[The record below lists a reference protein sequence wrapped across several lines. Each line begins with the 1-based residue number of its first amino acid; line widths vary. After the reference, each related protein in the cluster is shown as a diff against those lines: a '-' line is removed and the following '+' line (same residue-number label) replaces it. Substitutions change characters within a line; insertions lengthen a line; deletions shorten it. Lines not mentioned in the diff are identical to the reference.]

1 MVSNQKLFSVG
12 DFDFRLQHLLV
23 IGVLILAVS
32 IGMLIRS
39 TPASY
44 GLELF
49 EFDPFFNYRAT
60 EYILDNGYDAYSE
73 WIDEKTWH
81 PFGRDVS
88 QNSQVMLHTT
98 ASILY
103 QLFGFNSS
111 LYDFV
116 ILFPMI
122 IGSLTAIAVFAFVRV
137 LGGTTAGLLASLMF
151 AVSVPI
157 FTRGLIGWFK
167 SEPLGLFFAF
177 IAIYLFVSGIMVNKG
192 KFSFIRLIFGGIF
205 LTFGLS
211 SWGGILF
218 FFIPIILFYFILPFL
233 KRETKFTILAVSI
246 FSVTLMISSLL
257 FERTI
262 AFTSSYAGLL
272 IAFSTGYVIICE
284 IIKKFS
290 NESNYLRNCLVFL
303 VSIITTV
310 IGIFSVGLIELP
322 RFRYLN
328 AANPFLTSQDPL
340 TDSVAEHMTT
350 SLSQSYAFLSVFI
363 IFGLIGAWFLF
374 SRKTTDL
381 KTDKRIFALIIAILG
396 IYLSSSFIRLELF
409 ASVGLII
416 LGSIGLS
423 ILFKKIFESSIF
435 PPTKILFFVVVIGLF
450 VTLMIAP
457 EGKSWMIHADHP
469 PTILSGGTFH
479 KISVNDWQ
487 DSMNWLKHN
496 SPEDAIIAS
505 WWDYGYWITA
515 LSDRTTLVDN
525 ATIIDWQIK
534 KVAYS
539 LITTPENSWHI
550 FNSHYTEDVSEYL
563 GEENTIEWGNES
575 FTNFLLREETKN
587 EISSDPELYNLT
599 EIDVEEKN
607 EIWNEVIEKLK
618 EEKIEKWDDDSYTD
632 LVLRSQEI
640 CEAVSATDAKKLDIS
655 PKSCFPV
662 GSGLDADYI
671 VIFVAG
677 ERIDIPDSNL
687 FFYLLDGG
695 GDESKKHWFAKIS
708 NHDVSTIVE
717 SDGISPTPHFMENT
731 ALGKL
736 IPFSIYTYVE
746 PNTNRTFDKY
756 SHGLIPVFIKDVKYL
771 DSENDPFYLVHA
783 SSSFYSDIPGP
794 MTTVL
799 IYKINPDFIP

>member
-1 MVSNQKLFSVG
+1 MVSNQKLFTVG
-12 DFDFRLQHLLV
+12 NFDFRLQHLLV
-23 IGVLILAVS
+23 IGVLALSVS
-32 IGMLIRS
+32 ISMLIRS
-39 TPASY
+39 TPMNY
-44 GLELF
+44 ELELF

-60 EYILDNGYDAYSE
+60 EYILDNGYNAYSE

-88 QNSQVMLHTT
+88 QNSQVTLHVST
-98 ASILY
+98 SILY
-103 QLFGFNSS
+103 QLFGANSS

-116 ILFPMI
+116 ILFPMV

-137 LGGTTAGLLASLMF
+137 LGGTTAGLLAALMF
-151 AVSVPI
+151 SISAPI
-157 FTRGLIGWFK
+157 FTRGLVGWFK

-177 IAIYLFVSGIMVNKG
+177 IAIYLFVSGIMYNKG
-192 KFSFIRLIFGGIF
+192 KFSFIKLIFGGLF
-205 LTFGLS
+205 LTLGLS

-246 FSVTLMISSLL
+246 FSVTLIISSLL
-257 FERTI
+257 FERTV

-290 NESNYLRNCLVFL
+290 NESNHLRNCFVFL

-350 SLSQSYAFLSVFI
+350 GLTQSYTFLSVFI

-381 KTDKRIFALIIAILG
+381 KIDNRIFALVLSISAF
-396 IYLSSSFIRLELF
+396 YLSSAFIRLELL

-423 ILFKKIFESSIF
+423 ILFKKIFESNIF
-435 PPTKILFFVVVIGLF
+435 SPTKILFCVGIVVLF
-450 VTLMIAP
+450 LIPVELP
-457 EGKSWMIHADHP
+457 DGKAWVDWANFT
-469 PTILSGGTFH
+469 PTITNGGAFYSTTTD
-479 KISVNDWQ
+479 DWS
-487 DSMNWLKHN
+487 DAMNWLKYN
-496 SPEDAIIAS
+496 TPENAIIAS

-525 ATIIDWQIK
+525 ATLNDWQIK

-539 LITTPENSWHI
+539 LMTTPENSWHI
-550 FNSHYTEDVSEYL
+550 LNSHYTEDVSEYL
-563 GEENTIEWGNES
+563 GNENVEDWGNES
-575 FTNFLLREETKN
+575 YDDYLLREK
-587 EISSDPELYNLT
+587 
-599 EIDVEEKN
+599 
-607 EIWNEVIEKLK
+607 
-618 EEKIEKWDDDSYTD
+618 EKIASGEGESCK
-632 LVLRSQEI
+632 
-640 CEAVSATDAKKLDIS
+640 AVSATDAKKLNIS

-671 VIFVAG
+671 VIFTAA
-677 ERIDIPDSNL
+677 ERIDIPNSNL

-708 NHDVSTIVE
+708 NHNVSTFVE
-717 SDGISPTPHFMENT
+717 SDGLSPTPYFMENT

-736 IPFSIYTYVE
+736 IPYSIYTYVE
-746 PNTNRTFDKY
+746 PNSNKTFDDY
-756 SHGLIPVFIKDVKYL
+756 YPGLVPVFIKDVKYL
-771 DSENDPFYLVHA
+771 DSESDPFYLVYA
-783 SSSFYSDIPGP
+783 SPSFYSEVPGP
-794 MTTVL
+794 AISVL